1 MSTKNSSRFTP
12 LVIAISV
19 VMGILIGTFYARHF
33 AGNTLGIINGSSNKL
48 NALLRVVEDQYVD
61 TVNMTDLVEKAMPQI
76 LAELDPHS
84 TYIPAQNLEEVNSE
98 LEGSFSGIGIQ
109 FTIQDDTIHVNSVIQ
124 GGPSE
129 KVGLMAGDRIV
140 MVDDSLFAGIKLT
153 NEKAMRTLKGPKGTK
168 VKLGVKR
175 ATEKNLLD
183 FVITRG
189 DIPQNT
195 IDAAYMLSNDYGY
208 IQISKFGRTT
218 HVELLNAIAQLSH
231 QNCKG
236 IIIDLRDNTGGYME
250 AAVRMVNEFLP
261 EGQLIVYAQGRK
273 YPRMEDY
280 ANGTGSCQKM
290 PLVVLT
296 NESSASASEI
306 FAGAIQD
313 NDRGTIVGR
322 RSFGKGLVQQPIDF
336 SDGSAI
342 RLTIARYYTP
352 SGRCIQRPYKN
363 GKDAKYEMDWLTR
376 YEHGEFFS
384 KDSIKLDENLRYST
398 RLGRP
403 VYGGG
408 GIMPD
413 VFVPQDTTGTSSYLI
428 EVLNKGLT
436 LQFSFQYSDRNR
448 AKLNEFENEEDMLKY
463 LRQQGIVEQ
472 FIRFADSKGVKRR
485 NILIHKSYKLMERN
499 LYGNIIYNILGREP
513 YIRYINQ
520 GDPTVQKALEILEN
534 GEAFPKAP
542 EDVVKEET
550 KDEGKKKELRKRM
563 ALLKTRHGLTTT
575 HQSQSAEILAALE
588 AHPAFRAAHIVL
600 LYYSLKDEVDTHEF
614 VRKWSREKRILLPV
628 VVGDDLEL
636 RVYTGPE
643 DLATGS
649 YGIEEPTGE
658 LFTDYAAIDFVAVPG
673 VAFDNAGNRLG
684 RGKGYYDR
692 LLPRLTAFKAG
703 ICFPFQLVE
712 EVPAEPFDIRMD
724 TIITIQ

>member
-1 MSTKNSSRFTP
+1 MSTKNTSRFMP
-12 LVIAISV
+12 LIIAISV
-19 VMGILIGTFYARHF
+19 VAGILIGTFYARHF
-33 AGNTLGIINGSSNKL
+33 AGNKLGIINSSSNKL
-48 NALLRVVEDQYVD
+48 NALLRVIDDQYVD

-84 TYIPAQNLEEVNSE
+84 TYIPAQKLEEVNSE

-109 FTIQDDTIHVNSVIQ
+109 FTIQEDTIHVNSVIP

-140 MVDDSLFAGIKLT
+140 MVNDSLFAGKGLT
-153 NEKAMRTLKGPKGTK
+153 NEKAMRNLKGPKGSQ

-175 ATEKNLLD
+175 ATEKELLD
-183 FVITRG
+183 FTITRG

-195 IDAAYMLSNDYGY
+195 IDAAYMLDDDYGY

-231 QNCKG
+231 
-236 IIIDLRDNTGGYME
+236 DNTGGYME
-250 AAVRMVNEFLP
+250 AATRMVNEFLP
-261 EGQLIVYAQGRK
+261 EGKLIVYTHGRK
-273 YPRMEDY
+273 YPRMEEY
-280 ANGTGSCQKM
+280 ANGTGSCQKL
-290 PLVVLT
+290 PLVVLV

-352 SGRCIQRPYKN
+352 SGRCIQRPYEN
-363 GKDAKYEMDWLTR
+363 GKDSKYEMDWITR

-398 RLGRP
+398 GLGRP

-413 VFVPQDTTGTSSYLI
+413 VFVPQDTTGVSSYLI
-428 EVLNKGLT
+428 EVSNKGLI
-436 LQFSFQYSDRNR
+436 LQFSFQYTDRNR
-448 AKLNEFENEEDMLKY
+448 AKLSEYDNEEDLLKY
-463 LRQQGIVEQ
+463 LRHQSIVEQ
-472 FIRFADSKGVKRR
+472 FVRFADSKGVKRR
-485 NILIHKSYKLMERN
+485 NLLIHKSYKLLERS
-499 LYGNIIYNILGREP
+499 LYGNIIYNILGREQ

-520 GDPTVQKALEILEN
+520 SDATVKKALDILER

-542 EDVVKEET
+542 EATPIIEDK
-550 KDEGKKKELRKRM
+550 KDDGK
-563 ALLKTRHGLTTT
+563 
-575 HQSQSAEILAALE
+575 
-588 AHPAFRAAHIVL
+588 
-600 LYYSLKDEVDTHEF
+600 
-614 VRKWSREKRILLPV
+614 EKRTAQAGSFV
-628 VVGDDLEL
+628 
-636 RVYTGPE
+636 E
-643 DLATGS
+643 D
-649 YGIEEPTGE
+649 PTQ
-658 LFTDYAAIDFVAVPG
+658 LFRYASV
-673 VAFDNAGNRLG
+673 
-684 RGKGYYDR
+684 
-692 LLPRLTAFKAG
+692 
-703 ICFPFQLVE
+703 C
-712 EVPAEPFDIRMD
+712 
-724 TIITIQ
+724 